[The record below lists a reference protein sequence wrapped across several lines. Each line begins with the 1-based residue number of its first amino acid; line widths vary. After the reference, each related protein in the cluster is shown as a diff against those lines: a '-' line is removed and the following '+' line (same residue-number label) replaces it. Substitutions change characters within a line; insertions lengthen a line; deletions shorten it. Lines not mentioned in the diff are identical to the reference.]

1 MLANH
6 KNYRLDSFYE
16 ISFSWCCSI
25 STCLPQRLVWN
36 TVVMQCYSINLP
48 HELVMCGLALLAATW
63 KMLDQLQE
71 QICRAADFS
80 FAAFIESLADRQN
93 DANLSVFYRCYFGR
107 CSFELVKLVRLSYTR
122 GRSTCILID

>member
-1 MLANH
+1 MSATETCME
-6 KNYRLDSFYE
+6 Y
-16 ISFSWCCSI
+16 CCHAVLLNK
-25 STCLPQRLVWN
+25 STPRACHVWASA
-36 TVVMQCYSINLP
+36 TSCYL
-48 HELVMCGLALLAATW
+48 E
-63 KMLDQLQE
+63 MLDQLQE